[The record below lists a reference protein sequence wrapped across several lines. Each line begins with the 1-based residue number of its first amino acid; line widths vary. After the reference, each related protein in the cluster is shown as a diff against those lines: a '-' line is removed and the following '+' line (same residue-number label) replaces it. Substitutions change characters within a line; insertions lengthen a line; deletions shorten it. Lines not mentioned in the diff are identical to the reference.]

1 MEAMKKHLLNEA
13 DNCRHAAKMLRLD
26 AETRRAVAQASA
38 ESATEYET
46 KANEFERL
54 AGLYPVTQERFNEKM
69 DALDKANPEPL
80 RQLMAA
86 DFHDGAAT
94 PVGSAHVGGYAYG
107 TPRDDGSL
115 SELM

>member
-54 AGLYPVTQERFNEKM
+54 AGLYPAM
-69 DALDKANPEPL
+69 AL
-80 RQLMAA
+80 
-86 DFHDGAAT
+86 DFHDSK
-94 PVGSAHVGGYAYG
+94 PSAFVPDSMNAQHVGGYAYG
-107 TPRDDGSL
+107 APRDDGSL
-115 SELM
+115 SESM